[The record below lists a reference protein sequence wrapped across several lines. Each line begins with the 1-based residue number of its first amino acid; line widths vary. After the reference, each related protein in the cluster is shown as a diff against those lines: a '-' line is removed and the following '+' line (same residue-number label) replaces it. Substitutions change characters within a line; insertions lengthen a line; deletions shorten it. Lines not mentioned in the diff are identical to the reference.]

1 MSSNQQQTE
10 SPQQI
15 EPDQI
20 PSRQLTSQLQR
31 NQPPQTPDQPPQTP
45 QHAELL
51 DPQTCPNRLRKA
63 ETVLRNRTDRIQIV
77 VSGIESDFNTQAILR
92 TAESLGF
99 QDIINLTTSSIT
111 TSTLVHNIT
120 KGSHTFISIQNT
132 TPNELINKFC
142 RDGEEVWYVGNG
154 NYKPS
159 LYGFDS
165 QKELIEF
172 VQNDLNFYQN
182 DSKMPQNCQKDEQNE
197 QNNQSESNISSR
209 DLFYCYIN
217 PTRPNIPQDEPLV
230 QILTPNDILRLINP
244 TTTTTAT
251 SSSPDLSLSATQPST
266 PSPALNP
273 TPNDEL
279 HKNIFLARVPL
290 PLTPEVFG
298 NGGTMDNGNEQEN
311 DYSESNIQTQ
321 ISEKGNFLKKYQI
334 SLISELISSTF
345 LPPTNTPSQT
355 TTHPLNNSLLR
366 NQISIIPSSPIGLNT
381 HTESTPTSQLPAPH
395 DPTIQLTQLTPLIT
409 IPKRIFLVFDP
420 KFDNLQ
426 LQLIAH
432 RIVYLPTI
440 NNHIFSQSNHAA
452 LYMDRLLA
460 LCPEAIG
467 NLDKSK
473 RDKIRLNWY
482 KKLAKNDK
490 ILTNFLKWA
499 QQPDNIPLLSTLR
512 MDLIEKWWAKTGR
525 PGKATSNTVA
535 SLQAIHGSGGFVGVG
550 PQARR

>member
-1 MSSNQQQTE
+1 
-10 SPQQI
+10 
-15 EPDQI
+15 
-20 PSRQLTSQLQR
+20 
-31 NQPPQTPDQPPQTP
+31 
-45 QHAELL
+45 
-51 DPQTCPNRLRKA
+51 
-63 ETVLRNRTDRIQIV
+63 
-77 VSGIESDFNTQAILR
+77 
-92 TAESLGF
+92 
-99 QDIINLTTSSIT
+99 
-111 TSTLVHNIT
+111 LVHNIT
-120 KGSHTFISIQNT
+120 NGSHTFISIQNT

-142 RDGEEVWYVGNG
+142 RDGEEIWYVGNG
-154 NYKPS
+154 NHKPS

-172 VQNDLNFYQN
+172 AQNDLSFY
-182 DSKMPQNCQKDEQNE
+182 SKMPQNCQKDEQNE
-197 QNNQSESNISSR
+197 QFESNINSR

-217 PTRPNIPQDEPLV
+217 PTRPNISNDDEPSI
-230 QILTPNDILRLINP
+230 QILTPNDILQLINP
-244 TTTTTAT
+244 ST
-251 SSSPDLSLSATQPST
+251 STIALPPSPELSFSATQTSVS
-266 PSPALNP
+266 SPAFNL

-279 HKNIFLARVPL
+279 YKNIFLARVPL

-298 NGGTMDNGNEQEN
+298 NGGTMGNQSAKEI
-311 DYSESNIQTQ
+311 DWSGSNIQTQ
-321 ISEKGNFLKKYQI
+321 VSEKENFLKKYQF
-334 SLISELISSTF
+334 SLISELISSAC

-355 TTHPLNNSLLR
+355 TIQPLNNLLLR
-366 NQISIIPSSPIGLNT
+366 NQISNIPSSPIDAKTNT
-381 HTESTPTSQLPAPH
+381 AATPTSQLPAPNN
-395 DPTIQLTQLTPLIT
+395 PTIHLTQLTPLIT

-482 KKLAKNDK
+482 KKLAKNDN
-490 ILTNFLKWA
+490 ILANFLKWA